1 MVPALSMTR
10 AAAAAASDGMGP
22 FSSALWTQIENG
34 YQQTAQGPVPYRGT
48 PERIA
53 RMARIV
59 SATAKELEHAGRK
72 DAARVLMKLPPAQQA
87 QSRASLAER
96 VERIEAILARQLEK
110 LEAEDEEGDRARRRR
125 A

>member
-10 AAAAAASDGMGP
+10 AAAAAAADGLGP

-34 YQQTAQGPVPYRGT
+34 YTQTAQGAVPYKGT
-48 PERIA
+48 AERIA
-53 RMARIV
+53 RMARITG
-59 SATAKELEHAGRK
+59 ATPKELERAGRR
-72 DAARVLMKLPPAQQA
+72 DAARVLVKLPPAQQA
-87 QSRASLAER
+87 PTRASLAER

-110 LEAEDEEGDRARRRR
+110 QEAEDEEGERAHRR

>member
-10 AAAAAASDGMGP
+10 AAGAAAADGLGP

-34 YQQTAQGPVPYRGT
+34 YTQTAQGRVDYHGT

-53 RMARIV
+53 RMARV
-59 SATAKELEHAGRK
+59 VGATPRELERAGRR
-72 DAARVLMKLPPAQQA
+72 DAARTLAKLPPLQA
-87 QSRASLAER
+87 ATKTSLADR
-96 VERIEAILARQLEK
+96 VARIEAILASQLEK
-110 LEAEDEEGDRARRRR
+110 VEAEDEEGDRARRR